1 MDAALSQGPEP
12 VPWARVSRTLPLDAA
27 AAWALVA
34 DVRHHGRWVPA
45 TRVALER
52 PHGAGWRPRAATSPP
67 QAGDRVVA
75 VSGPRARHGGGGLV
89 DRMRV
94 ERFDPPLGA
103 CPGVA
108 VLVKLG
114 PVLLGSARIEVA
126 DAGPGRA
133 RVTWSEQVHL
143 RGLPPALTAWAGAA
157 GTDRMIALVL
167 HRAAREARRAQRSAG

>member
-1 MDAALSQGPEP
+1 MPAGPSHP
-12 VPWARVSRTLPLDAA
+12 PRSLPWARVQRTLALGADE
-27 AAWALVA
+27 AWALVA

-45 TRVALER
+45 TRVTLHR
-52 PHGAGWRPRAATSPP
+52 PDGAGWRPCAPSSPP
-67 QAGDRVVA
+67 EPGDQVVA
-75 VSGPRARHGGGGLV
+75 VTGPRARRGGGGLV
-89 DRMRV
+89 DRMRI

-103 CPGVA
+103 APGVA

-126 DAGPGRA
+126 DAGPGRS

-143 RGLPPALTAWAGAA
+143 KGLPPALTAWAGAV

-167 HRAAREARRAQRSAG
+167 GRAARETQRNAG

>member
-1 MDAALSQGPEP
+1 MHAGPSRPSPALPR
-12 VPWARVSRTLPLDAA
+12 ARVSRTLPVGADE
-27 AAWALVA
+27 AWELVA
-34 DVRHHGRWVPA
+34 DVRHHGRWVPS
-45 TRVALER
+45 TRVTLHR
-52 PHGAGWRPRAATSPP
+52 PVGAGWQRRAPGSAPEP
-67 QAGDRVVA
+67 GDEVVA
-75 VSGPRARHGGGGLV
+75 VTGPRARRGGGGLV
-89 DRMRV
+89 DRMRI

-103 CPGVA
+103 APGVA

-143 RGLPPALTAWAGAA
+143 KGLPPALTAWAGAA

-167 HRAAREARRAQRSAG
+167 HRAAREAQRNAG